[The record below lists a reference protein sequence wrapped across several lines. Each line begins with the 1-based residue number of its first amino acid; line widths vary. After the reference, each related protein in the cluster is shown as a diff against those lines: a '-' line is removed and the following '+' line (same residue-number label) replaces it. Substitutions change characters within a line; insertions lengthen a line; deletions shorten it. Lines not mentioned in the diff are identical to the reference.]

1 MQVNVNAKAQNKQNF
16 GMAIHSNPNVNRV
29 LKSRI
34 KKVEDLERLN
44 RIIGEQAKNE
54 KIDITLLVMPD
65 GKSLNAYVYSVKKY
79 NTDKYEFFKN
89 YTENIFTKL
98 FKGPVGFIE
107 KLAKIADKQA
117 GRINQIEAERY
128 EDIFNKMK

>member
-44 RIIGEQAKNE
+44 RIIEEQAKND

-65 GKSLNAYVYSVKKY
+65 GKSLNANVYSVDES
-79 NTDKYEFFKN
+79 TFGKN
-89 YTENIFTKL
+89 YFAQYTENAFTKL
-98 FKGPVGFIE
+98 FQGPVGFIE
-107 KLAKIADKQA
+107 KVAKVANKQA
-117 GRINQIEAERY
+117 KKLKEISELPYN
-128 EDIFNKMK
+128 DILNKM

>member
-65 GKSLNAYVYSVKKY
+65 GKSLNANVYSVEKY
-79 NTDKYEFFKN
+79 NVDKYEFFKR

-107 KLAKIADKQA
+107 KLAKTADKQA
-117 GRINQIEAERY
+117 GRISQIEAERY